1 MVLRQGFRAA
11 VAGTPRGK
19 DDDFRAPRA
28 PLTPRRLLI
37 AAAALLFTAFFSP
50 TSHAQS
56 GPFAG
61 MAGRWAGGGA
71 ITLEDGSTERI
82 RCRATYAVAGPQMQL
97 NLLCASDSY
106 RFDLQGEVVDQG
118 GAISGNWSE
127 SSRGITGTLQG
138 RGGGGRFDVAASAAG
153 FNAQISLTT
162 RGNRQSVVIR
172 GDSQFRGATIN
183 LSR

>member
-19 DDDFRAPRA
+19 DDDTDASCA
-28 PLTPRRLLI
+28 PLMTRRLLT
-37 AAAALLFTAFFSP
+37 AAAVLLFTTFFSP
-50 TSHAQS
+50 PSQAQS

-61 MAGRWAGGGA
+61 MAGRWAGGGS
-71 ITLEDGSTERI
+71 ISLEDGSTERI
-82 RCRATYAVAGPQMQL
+82 RCRATYAVSGPQMQL

-106 RFDLQGEVVDQG
+106 RFDLQGEVVDEG
-118 GAISGNWSE
+118 GVITGNWSE

-138 RGGGGRFDVAASAAG
+138 RGGGGRFDVAANAAG

-172 GDSQFRGATIN
+172 GDSQFRGATIT

>member
-1 MVLRQGFRAA
+1 MVLRQEFRAA

-19 DDDFRAPRA
+19 DNDFGAPRA
-28 PLTPRRLLI
+28 PLTPGRLLM
-37 AAAALLFTAFFSP
+37 AAAALLFAAFLSP
-50 TSHAQS
+50 PSHAQS

-61 MAGRWAGGGA
+61 LAGRWAGGGS
-71 ITLEDGSTERI
+71 ISLEDGSTERI

-106 RFDLQGEVVDQG
+106 KFDLQGDVVDQG
-118 GAISGNWSE
+118 GVITGTWSE
-127 SSRGITGTLQG
+127 SSRGITGALQG

-172 GDSQFRGATIN
+172 GDSQFRGATIS